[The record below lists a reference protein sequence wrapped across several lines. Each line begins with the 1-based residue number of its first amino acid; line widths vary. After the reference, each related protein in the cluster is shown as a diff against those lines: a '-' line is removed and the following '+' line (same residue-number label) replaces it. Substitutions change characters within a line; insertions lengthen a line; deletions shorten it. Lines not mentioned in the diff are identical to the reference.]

1 MSYTTGIMP
10 LKQVRK
16 PPFTIESPGY
26 EEVAGETKPRR
37 HPKAKDGLITSP
49 AEESTPLVQMHTET
63 KKVQKIVEGEV
74 QEVEKKWQLFEL
86 SPFTFVTYKEYLQY
100 VLELGAGLRK
110 LGLNPGERLHLYAAT
125 SSNWMAVAHGCSS
138 QSISI
143 VTAYDSLGAS
153 GVEHTLVQSK
163 VSGMFVDPQLLQ
175 TVNTALKSSPH
186 VKFVVYNDSSIFA
199 KPDHSEVDEFKKQNP
214 DLPVYSISELRKLGQ
229 ENPVEPVPPKPE
241 DLYCLM
247 YTSGSTGA
255 PKGVPMTH
263 AGIIAAGKSCH
274 DYQSSLFD
282 RFALLSRFADIF
294 ILAYLPLAHIFE
306 LCLENLVLVIGGTLG
321 YGSPRTLSDV
331 SVKNCAGDMRELRPT
346 VMVGV
351 PQVWETVRKG
361 VTSKVQGSSPV
372 VRALFWGAFN
382 YKTFMSQRG
391 LPAASLLDGIVFKK
405 VREMTGGR
413 LRFIMNGASGISDGT
428 KHFLSMVL
436 APMLTGYGLTET
448 GANGA
453 LGSPLEYTSN
463 AIGPIPASVDV
474 KLVSIP
480 ELGYST
486 DNNPPQGEILVKGP
500 AVFTEYYENP
510 EETAKAK
517 TADGWFKTG
526 DIGEFDADGH
536 LKVIDRVKNLVKM
549 QGGEYIALEKLE
561 SIYRGSNLV
570 HNIMIEGHSDHPRA
584 IAVIYPNEKLFHEKA
599 EELGV
604 DEHDMYHSPKMVSA
618 VYKDMVA
625 HGKRANLAPIEMIA
639 GLVITDEEW
648 TPINVNRK
656 VVREKYKKEMDECFA
671 KQGS

>member
-1 MSYTTGIMP
+1 M
-10 LKQVRK
+10 
-16 PPFTIESPGY
+16 
-26 EEVAGETKPRR
+26 
-37 HPKAKDGLITSP
+37 
-49 AEESTPLVQMHTET
+49 
-63 KKVQKIVEGEV
+63 
-74 QEVEKKWQLFEL
+74 
-86 SPFTFVTYKEYLQY
+86 
-100 VLELGAGLRK
+100 
-110 LGLNPGERLHLYAAT
+110 
-125 SSNWMAVAHGCSS
+125 
-138 QSISI
+138 
-143 VTAYDSLGAS
+143 
-153 GVEHTLVQSK
+153 
-163 VSGMFVDPQLLQ
+163 
-175 TVNTALKSSPH
+175 
-186 VKFVVYNDSSIFA
+186 
-199 KPDHSEVDEFKKQNP
+199 
-214 DLPVYSISELRKLGQ
+214 
-229 ENPVEPVPPKPE
+229 
-241 DLYCLM
+241 
-247 YTSGSTGA
+247 
-255 PKGVPMTH
+255 
-263 AGIIAAGKSCH
+263 
-274 DYQSSLFD
+274 
-282 RFALLSRFADIF
+282 
-294 ILAYLPLAHIFE
+294 
-306 LCLENLVLVIGGTLG
+306 LVIGGTLG

-570 HNIMIEGHSDHPRA
+570 HNIMIEGRSDNPRA

-618 VYKDMVA
+618 VFKDMVA

-648 TPINVNRK
+648 TPINV
-656 VVREKYKKEMDECFA
+656 
-671 KQGS
+671 SLISP